1 MPPPPL
7 SSPSS
12 NDTGRDLGGAMA
24 GAIRVVFSF
33 TLLSRF
39 AGLAREVL
47 TARVLGDTLVG
58 SAFAAAFIVPN
69 LFRRLFGEGA
79 LSAAFLPEYARLVK
93 HDPASA
99 SRLASLVVALL
110 ALVTGGLT
118 FLILI
123 GLGLALSLGLGGP
136 DSALSIKLG
145 MVMIPIMP
153 LVCVTAILGGM
164 LQTHGRFAAP
174 AAAPILLN
182 LFMIAGGITHFIL
195 PAQTRE
201 LTAWWIAG
209 GALLA
214 SAAQV
219 VWSLAALR
227 GLAQWTRIVHGVGE
241 SARTV
246 LARFGPVVIGLGAL
260 QLSTLADQVI
270 AMWPVWVGPTM
281 FGRTVPLDEASNS
294 ILSAASRFY
303 QFPLGV
309 FGLAVA
315 TAIFPLL
322 SRTADDGAAFLD
334 TLRRGVRIS
343 LLVGLPASAG
353 LWVVTPDLTAV
364 MLAGGE
370 HSFSADGVTRAGAVL
385 VGFAPAVW
393 AFSLNSVLT
402 RAFYARGDTTTP
414 MRVSLFSVGL
424 SLGLNFVLIWPF
436 REAGLAWATAISGMV
451 QSLVLLVSLQ
461 RRGVRVMDAATLT
474 GCVRIAACA
483 AGMGVGLIVLRAW
496 LPNAAGWAD
505 HGWRLAALVAGGMG
519 LFGGLA
525 VLGRLPEP
533 RWLLR
538 KTPPGGVGAAF
549 ME

>member
-1 MPPPPL
+1 M
-7 SSPSS
+7 
-12 NDTGRDLGGAMA
+12 GGAMA

-33 TLLSRF
+33 TLVSRF

-79 LSAAFLPEYARLVK
+79 LSAAFLPEYTRLVK
-93 HDPASA
+93 HDPARA
-99 SRLASLVVALL
+99 SRLATLVLALL
-110 ALVTGGLT
+110 TLVTGGLT
-118 FLILI
+118 ILI
-123 GLGLALSLGLGGP
+123 MGGLAVALAAGIGGA

-145 MVMIPIMP
+145 LAMMPIMP
-153 LVCVTAILGGM
+153 LVCITAILGGM

-182 LFMIAGGITHFIL
+182 VFMIAGAVTHFIL
-195 PAQTRE
+195 TDQTRE
-201 LTAWWIAG
+201 STAWWIAG
-209 GALLA
+209 GAVLA
-214 SAAQV
+214 SLAQV
-219 VWSLAALR
+219 LWSIAALR
-227 GLAQWTRIVHGVGE
+227 GLVKWGRVVEGVGD

-246 LARFGPVVIGLGAL
+246 LSRFGPVVIGLGAL
-260 QLSTLADQVI
+260 QLSTVVDQVI

-281 FGRTVPLDEASNS
+281 FGMAVPLDEASNS

-315 TAIFPLL
+315 TAVFPLL
-322 SRTADDGAAFLD
+322 SRAADDAPAFLD
-334 TLRRGVRIS
+334 TLRCGLRIS
-343 LLVGLPASAG
+343 LLVGLPASVG
-353 LWVVTPDLTAV
+353 LWAVAPDLTAV
-364 MLAGGE
+364 MLAGGS
-370 HSFSADGVTRAGAVL
+370 HSFSAEGVARAGAVL

-402 RAFYARGDTTTP
+402 RAFYARGDTKTP
-414 MRVSLFSVGL
+414 MRISLLSVGI
-424 SLGLNFVLIWPF
+424 SLALNFVLIWPF

-451 QSLVLLVSLQ
+451 QCLILLWALHA
-461 RRGVRVMDAATLT
+461 RGVRVLDGPTLS
-474 GCVRIAACA
+474 GCLRITAGA
-483 AGMGVGLIVLRAW
+483 AGMGLGLFTLRAW
-496 LPNAAGWAD
+496 IDPASTWAD
-505 HGWRLAALVAGGMG
+505 HATR
-519 LFGGLA
+519 LA
-525 VLGRLPEP
+525 VLVAAGVGIFGVLAVLLRLPEP

-538 KTPPGGVGAAF
+538 KAPPGGVGSAF

>member
-1 MPPPPL
+1 
-7 SSPSS
+7 
-12 NDTGRDLGGAMA
+12 MA
-24 GAIRVVFSF
+24 GAIRVVFGF

-79 LSAAFLPEYARLVK
+79 LSAAFLPEYTRLVK
-93 HDPASA
+93 QEPGQA
-99 SRLASLVVALL
+99 SRLATLVVALL
-110 ALVTGGLT
+110 TLVAGGIT

-123 GLGLALSLGLGGP
+123 GLWLTLALGVGGS
-136 DSALSIKLG
+136 DAALSIKLG

-153 LVCVTAILGGM
+153 LVCITAILGGM

-182 LFMIAGGITHFIL
+182 LLMIAGGITHFIL
-195 PAQTRE
+195 PQQTRE
-201 LTAWWIAG
+201 STAWWIAG

-227 GLAQWTRIVHGVGE
+227 GLVHWTRTVHGVGE

-260 QLSTLADQVI
+260 QLSTVADQVI

-281 FGRTVPLDEASNS
+281 FGRPVTLDEASNS

-315 TAIFPLL
+315 TAVFPLL
-322 SRTADDGAAFLD
+322 SRTADDGPAFLD

-343 LLVGLPASAG
+343 LLVGLPASVG
-353 LWVVTPDLTAV
+353 LWAVTPDLTAV
-364 MLAGGE
+364 MLAGGK
-370 HSFSADGVTRAGAVL
+370 HSFSAEGVARAGAVL

-451 QSLVLLVSLQ
+451 QCLVLLSALH
-461 RRGVRVMDAATLT
+461 RRGIGVMDGATLN
-474 GCVRIAACA
+474 GCLRIAACA
-483 AGMGVGLIVLRAW
+483 AVMGLGLLLMRAW
-496 LPNAAGWAD
+496 LPDAADWWNHA
-505 HGWRLAALVAGGMG
+505 WRLAALVGTGIG
-519 LFGGLA
+519 VFGTLA

-538 KTPPGGVGAAF
+538 KAPPGGVGAAF